1 MRTIYEKNLAESAPS
16 SITRDTNI
24 SAIIK
29 SLDNLLASLAA
40 DARKVLLYPRLDEL
54 NGEILD
60 LLAWQFHCDFFDAFN
75 YTDEEKRE
83 LIRESIAV
91 HRLKG
96 TRYAVEQVVK
106 TFFENAKVK
115 EVGNFRFRI
124 NTTGYTGQGRDRA
137 FRSWLKVLYDTKNV
151 RSWLDRIELDLSDD
165 LNNPH
170 LYTGAAQVFTGT
182 IDLPLPKPDV
192 VPVNLHAG
200 AAHSLSGFLFIH
212 LPYPDD
218 VGINLKAGAMQVV
231 NGAITFETDPP
242 PITFLRENPNAEL
255 CIGDVG
261 IARGKPFFNPHEI
274 LEYEGEVLRMFFGF
288 ATDNYRVI
296 SLKNPRKDVTAAE
309 IKEVAQYAI
318 DNNLIMSWEYNEYYA
333 NHLYE
338 ATLNDKLVTTIV

>member
-1 MRTIYEKNLAESAPS
+1 MKTIYEKNLAESAPS
-16 SITRDTNI
+16 SITHDETI
-24 SAIIK
+24 SAIITA
-29 SLDNLLASLAA
+29 LDNLLASLAA

-54 NGEILD
+54 EGDVLD
-60 LLAWQFHCDFFDAFN
+60 LLAWQFHIDFYNSSD
-75 YTDEEKRE
+75 YTDAEKRE
-83 LIRESIAV
+83 LIRESIAT
-91 HRLKG
+91 HRMKG
-96 TRYAVEQVVK
+96 TVWAVEKVVK
-106 TFFENAKVK
+106 TFFENATVK
-115 EVGNFRFRI
+115 ELENFRFRI
-124 NTTGYTGQGRDRA
+124 QTTGYTGQGRDKA

-151 RSWLDRIELDLSDD
+151 RSWLDRIELDLSHEQ
-165 LNNPH
+165 NNPH
-170 LYTGAAQVFTGT
+170 LYSGAAQVFTGT

-192 VPVNLHAG
+192 VPINLNAG
-200 AAHSLSGFLFIH
+200 TAHSLSGFLFIH
-212 LPYPDD
+212 LPKPDE

-231 NGAITFETDPP
+231 TGAIRFETDPP

-261 IARGKPFFNPHEI
+261 IARGKPFFNPHEL